1 LISDVRIILL
11 IYFTI
16 LIALTVHEFAH
27 AFTADRLGDDTPR
40 RAGRLSLN
48 PFMIIKE
55 QPIGALVVP
64 LLAATQ
70 GAMIGWAST
79 PVNFSRVRRGLSV
92 RKAAFLITAAGPASN
107 IMLAVVGAVASVGLL
122 RMGFG
127 TNNMEDWQSALLM
140 LFTMM
145 VQSNIFLALFNL
157 LPISPLDGYTVAT
170 SALPARFDGVA
181 RFLEQYSMV
190 LFILVIIFAGRVLSP
205 LAFDLARGLRS
216 GVAAVMGGV

>member
-1 LISDVRIILL
+1 MIADVRTIIL

-27 AFTADRLGDDTPR
+27 ALTADRLGDDTPR

-79 PVNFSRVRRGLSV
+79 PVNFSNVRRGIPV
-92 RKAAFLITAAGPASN
+92 RRAAFLITAAGPLSN
-107 IMLAVVGAVASVGLL
+107 VLLAIVGALVSVGLV
-122 RMGFG
+122 RAGYG
-127 TNNMEDWQSALLM
+127 ARGEDWQSAVVVLA
-140 LFTMM
+140 TMM

-157 LPISPLDGYTVAT
+157 LPVSPLDGYTVAT
-170 SALPARFDGVA
+170 SALPAKFDGVA

-190 LFILVIIFAGRVLSP
+190 LFILVVIFAGRVLSP
-205 LAFDLARGLRS
+205 IAFDLSRGLVR
-216 GVAAVMGGV
+216 GVASLLGVA